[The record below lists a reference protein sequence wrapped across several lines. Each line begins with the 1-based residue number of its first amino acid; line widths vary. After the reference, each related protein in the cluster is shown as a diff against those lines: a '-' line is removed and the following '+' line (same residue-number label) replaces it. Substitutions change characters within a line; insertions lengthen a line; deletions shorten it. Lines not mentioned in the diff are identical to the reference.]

1 MSVGANDDTL
11 KVVAEKLKQLTDETQ
26 EQYEAFID
34 ATHLYKKGSVSQKDF
49 LGKLADYIIEITSL
63 NFIAIQ
69 VLLEV
74 KLAIQTD
81 LSKRQSPVSHVFKT
95 QQEETVNIRKT
106 SQVVPETTQMTSQ
119 ANLGKSAKV
128 KNCVVCGS
136 AIPVQAKFC
145 NKCGKSQ

>member
-11 KVVAEKLKQLTDETQ
+11 KVVAEKLKHLTDETQ

-49 LGKLADYIIEITSL
+49 LGKLADYIIGMTSL
-63 NFIAIQ
+63 NFIAIE
-69 VLLEV
+69 VLLEL
-74 KLAIQTD
+74 KMAIQTD
-81 LSKRQSPVSHVFKT
+81 LSKRQSPVTPAFKT
-95 QQEETVNIRKT
+95 QQEMVDVRKT
-106 SQVVPETTQMTSQ
+106 DEVVADATQMTSQ

-128 KNCVVCGS
+128 KNCNVCGS
-136 AIPVQAKFC
+136 AIPFQAKFC

>member
-34 ATHLYKKGSVSQKDF
+34 ATHLYKNGKVNQKDF
-49 LGKLADYIIEITSL
+49 LGKLADYIVGMTSL

-69 VLLEV
+69 VLFEV

-81 LSKRQSPVSHVFKT
+81 LSKRQSPATPVFKT
-95 QQEETVNIRKT
+95 QQETVNVRKT
-106 SQVVPETTQMTSQ
+106 HEVVADSVQMTSQ
-119 ANLGKSAKV
+119 ANQGKSAKV
-128 KNCVVCGS
+128 KNCIGCGS
-136 AIPVQAKFC
+136 AIPVHAKFC

>member
-11 KVVAEKLKQLTDETQ
+11 KVVAEKLKHLTDETQ

-34 ATHLYKKGSVSQKDF
+34 ATHLYKKGNVSQKDF
-49 LGKLADYIIEITSL
+49 LGRLADYIIGMTSL
-63 NFIAIQ
+63 NFIAIE

-74 KLAIQTD
+74 KMAIQTD
-81 LSKRQSPVSHVFKT
+81 LSKRQSPVFKT
-95 QQEETVNIRKT
+95 QQEMVNVRT
-106 SQVVPETTQMTSQ
+106 NEVVSDATQMASQ

-128 KNCVVCGS
+128 KNCIVCGT
-136 AIPVQAKFC
+136 AIPVRAKFC